1 MKKKIIPVLI
11 LFSLI
16 FYFFVGIFVVQPI
29 GALPEGAT
37 VLYWRINTKLPFIT
51 SPDGWVIDQGQ
62 KLSLLTRGMAMNAIG
77 KIVSEKKIANLPYS
91 KRLYLISTGGKEFTD

>member
-1 MKKKIIPVLI
+1 M
-11 LFSLI
+11 I

-77 KIVSEKKIANLPYS
+77 KIV
-91 KRLYLISTGGKEFTD
+91 